1 MRTPRLGSGSAP
13 HMRQHSHRAAFLGGC
28 LLASIGCA
36 ALAGDALVYP
46 PAPRGN
52 VVEDFHGTAVAD
64 PYRWLEDLDS
74 PATRRWVEA
83 EAKLTQG
90 YLSATPLRARLARRI
105 ASLYDFES
113 FGVPFS
119 EGGRYFYTHNSGRQD
134 QAVLY
139 VTADLPARGAVAVD
153 PNALSPEG
161 IVTAYVA
168 SRDGRLLAYGVSVG
182 GSDWTE
188 WRIRD
193 LATGHDLPDTLRFT
207 KYYSPAFARDG
218 KGLYYSAFP
227 APRPGAELSTRD
239 LDDALY
245 YHALGTPAAAD
256 RRLLYDAAHP
266 DWQYQPHLSDDGRW
280 LVVTSGE
287 GEVGDKGLENL
298 YLIELTAV
306 APAAR
311 PIVEGFEAAYNYV
324 GSDGGRLYFLTT
336 LAAPNGRVIA
346 IDPTAPA
353 RSDWRTVIPE
363 GADAIDLTTPSVTL
377 VDHQL
382 IVRSVHDAHSRV
394 MRYGLDGTPR
404 GEIVLPGAG
413 TAAGFGGRAGDRETF
428 YSYRDLIT
436 PPTTYRYD
444 LEQGQSTPWHEP
456 QVAFDPRA
464 FEESQVFYPAKD
476 GTHIPM
482 LLAYRKGLKL
492 DSDNPL
498 LLYGYGGFGI
508 PNLPKF
514 DAALIAWL
522 ERGGVYAVANIRGG
536 GEYGEAWHRQAIR
549 THRQVAFDD
558 FIAAGEWLIAHHYTS
573 RPRLAILGASNGGL
587 LVGACMT
594 QRPDLYGA
602 VIADVGVM
610 DMLRFPRFGQG
621 AGWEGD
627 FGSPDD
633 PEEFKAL
640 YAYSPLHNVR
650 AGVHYP
656 ATLVITGDHDTRVM
670 PAHSFKFAAALQA
683 AQAGAAPVLLDV
695 ELKSGHGGSQTVY
708 RAITLHTDIYTFLA
722 RNLAMK

>member
-1 MRTPRLGSGSAP
+1 
-13 HMRQHSHRAAFLGGC
+13 MRQHPHRAAFLSGC
-28 LLASIGCA
+28 LLVSIGCA
-36 ALAGDALVYP
+36 ALAGAAFVYP

-52 VVEDFHGTAVAD
+52 VVDDYHGTTVAD
-64 PYRWLEDLDS
+64 PYRSLEDLDS
-74 PATRRWVEA
+74 PATRTWVEA
-83 EAKLTQG
+83 EAQLTQG
-90 YLSATPLRARLARRI
+90 YLSGTALRARLAKRI
-105 ASLYDFES
+105 ASLYAFEA
-113 FGVPFS
+113 FGVPFR
-119 EGGRYFYTHNSGRQD
+119 EGGRYFYTRNTGHQD

-139 VTADLPARGAVAVD
+139 VTPDTRARGSVGVD
-153 PNALSPEG
+153 PNTLSPEG
-161 IVTAYVA
+161 IVTGYVA
-168 SRDGRLLAYGVSVG
+168 SRDGQLLAYGVSAG

-193 LATGHDLPDTLRFT
+193 LATGRDLPDVLRFT
-207 KYYSPAFARDG
+207 KYYAPVFAHDG

-239 LDDALY
+239 LDDAVY
-245 YHALGTPAAAD
+245 YHALGTPTASD
-256 RRLLYDAAHP
+256 RRLLYDPGHP
-266 DWQYQPHLSDDGRW
+266 DWQYLPHLSDDGRW

-287 GEVGDKGLENL
+287 GEVGDKGLENV
-298 YLIELTAV
+298 YLIDL
-306 APAAR
+306 AAAS
-311 PIVEGFEAAYNYV
+311 PSAQPVVEGFEAAYNYV
-324 GSDGGRLYFLTT
+324 GSDAGRLYFLTT

-346 IDPTAPA
+346 IDPAAPA
-353 RSDWRTVIPE
+353 RGNWRTAIPE

-394 MRYGLDGTPR
+394 LRYGLDGTAR
-404 GEIVLPGAG
+404 GEIVLPGPG
-413 TAAGFGGRAGDRETF
+413 TAAGFGGRADDHETF
-428 YSYRDLIT
+428 YSFRDLIT
-436 PPTTYRYD
+436 PPTVYRYD
-444 LEQGQSTPWHEP
+444 LEQGRSTRWRQPH
-456 QVAFDPRA
+456 VAFDPRA
-464 FEESQVFYPAKD
+464 FEEEQVFYPAKD

-492 DSDNPL
+492 DTDNPL

-508 PNLPKF
+508 PNLPRF

-522 ERGGVYAVANIRGG
+522 EMGGVYAVANIRGG

-573 RPRLAILGASNGGL
+573 APRLAIYGASNGGL

-610 DMLRFPRFGQG
+610 DMLRFPKFGQG

-627 FGSPDD
+627 FGSPDN

-650 AGVHYP
+650 GGVHYP

-695 ELKSGHGGSQTVY
+695 ELNSGHGGSQTVY